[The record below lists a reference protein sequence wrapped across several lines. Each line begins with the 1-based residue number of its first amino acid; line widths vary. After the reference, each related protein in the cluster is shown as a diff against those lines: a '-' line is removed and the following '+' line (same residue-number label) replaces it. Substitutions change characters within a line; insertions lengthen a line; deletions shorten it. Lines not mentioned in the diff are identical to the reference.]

1 MKDSVPASRITLCGQ
16 RFQACDSASV
26 ILMIDHGMG
35 LIPEPAKRND
45 GSGIRLMPWM
55 SGIGRFNIL
64 GCSLMFWPAFVQHE
78 GCIFRRDLDA
88 ATYQDW
94 MKSLNGDTAKVE
106 AMVNRVHIA
115 DLFLSSGYQP
125 DRSLLLH
132 FGQVLKEM
140 WSCKLARDFPG
151 RSFEIELRSDSHN
164 ALDVQLTFFQ
174 RSRV

>member
-1 MKDSVPASRITLCGQ
+1 
-16 RFQACDSASV
+16 
-26 ILMIDHGMG
+26 MID
-35 LIPEPAKRND
+35 D
-45 GSGIRLMPWM
+45 GARSNPDPTKGNNESGIRLMPQM

-78 GCIFRRDLDA
+78 DCIFRKDLDA

-94 MKSLNGDTAKVE
+94 IKSLNGDTAKVE

-115 DLFLSSGYQP
+115 DLFLSSGNQP
-125 DRSLLLH
+125 SSSLLLH
-132 FGQVLKEM
+132 FGQVLKDM

-174 RSRV
+174 RRGV